1 MAWVTVAGS
10 DIGGREEQQDF
21 YLKVRSSDHNYN
33 LLAVADGAGGHKMG
47 ALAAQTVIQCIRE
60 NLPALERSEDPT
72 SFIGQLIVECNQRVL
87 KVGDSEMA
95 CSTLVLVFIKGE
107 ELFWGHIGD
116 SRLYLIRDN
125 KVIFQTTD
133 HSTEELQK
141 NGNDE
146 CMENDFSTVSSGL
159 YMCLGA
165 LPNIIYDVESGLARE
180 GDILLL
186 CSDGLWGQMDM
197 DRMIAELSTSS
208 LNPENVTT
216 WLTQARQLKQERS
229 DNITLLAAKYG
240 GEPSSFSRLLTALT
254 KPFRNLMKGA
264 KVT

>member
-1 MAWVTVAGS
+1 MPWVTVAGS

-47 ALAAQTVIQCIRE
+47 ALAAQTVIHCIRE

-72 SFIGQLIVECNQRVL
+72 SFIGQLIDECNQRVL
-87 KVGDSEMA
+87 KVGE
-95 CSTLVLVFIKGE
+95 LVFIKGE

-141 NGNDE
+141 NENNKSI
-146 CMENDFSTVSSGL
+146 ENDFNTVSSGL

-165 LPNIIYDVESGLARE
+165 LPNVIYDVESSLAKK

-186 CSDGLWGQMDM
+186 CSDGLWGQIDM
-197 DRMIAELSTSS
+197 DRMITELSTSS
-208 LNPENVTT
+208 LSHENVTN
-216 WLTQARQLKQERS
+216 WLEQAHQLKQERS
-229 DNITLLAAKYG
+229 DNITLLAARYN
-240 GEPSSFSRLLTALT
+240 GEPSSFSRLLSALT
-254 KPFRNLMKGA
+254 KPFRKLIKGA
-264 KVT
+264 